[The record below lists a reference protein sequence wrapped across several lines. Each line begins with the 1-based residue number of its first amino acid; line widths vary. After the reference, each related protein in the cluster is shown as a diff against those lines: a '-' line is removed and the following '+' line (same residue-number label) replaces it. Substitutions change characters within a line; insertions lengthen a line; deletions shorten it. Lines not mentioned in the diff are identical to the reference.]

1 MKREELK
8 AKGFSDE
15 QIEYLMA
22 ENGKDIN
29 AAKAAADVANE
40 ALKQAQEKSAGL
52 EQQIAARDRDI
63 QTLRDEVKGN
73 TDLTQKLTDLQTKYD
88 HDTKD
93 LQKRLED
100 QRTDFAVERAF
111 AEIPFASQLAKRAAI
126 ADFRSKGYKPT
137 DKGTFAEAEAYI
149 ANLKKEDPAAFKP
162 ESNGDNGNQN
172 NPNAGDNPQGGHAFA
187 NGNAYLGSGQLP
199 QNANLPRFTSQMTNH
214 GQPGGPGNGAAPMGL
229 ALNFVRKPPEM
240 GK

>member
-8 AKGFSDE
+8 AKGYTDE
-15 QIEYLMA
+15 QIEYLMS

-29 AAKAAADVANE
+29 AAKAVSVAANE
-40 ALKQAQEKSAGL
+40 ALKQAQEKSTAL
-52 EQQIAARDRDI
+52 EQQIADRDKDI
-63 QTLRDEVKGN
+63 QALQDEVKGN
-73 TDLTQKLTDLQTKYD
+73 TDLTQKLTNLQAKYD

-93 LQKRLED
+93 LQQRLED

-111 AEIPFASQLAKRAAI
+111 AAIPFASQLARRAAI

-137 DKGTFAEAEAYI
+137 DKGTFTEAEAYI

-162 ESNGDNGNQN
+162 ESSDEDGNQN
-172 NPNAGDNPQGGHAFA
+172 NPNAGDSPQGGHTFA
-187 NGNAYLGSGQLP
+187 NGNAYLSGGQP
-199 QNANLPRFTSQMTNH
+199 TQTANLPRFTSQMTNL
-214 GQPGGPGNGAAPMGL
+214 GQQPMPGNSAASMGL